1 MYRSYGVDAGAPGGV
16 NPGGGAGSLAGWAT
30 PFAIGLNPSAIMRSY
45 ADCSS
50 TALRRRASLS
60 ASSDSRS
67 TSTMV
72 RRRADSVPRGGGVR
86 FGSRYVAHAVSLR
99 ARRLDG
105 GGGGAS
111 GGEGGR
117 VGIEEEG
124 AVGAVVVV
132 AALVR
137 VEEDEGEAVARRLGR
152 GMCTSPA
159 ASSGVRTAEPVA
171 QLSTTYEPGGMSASG
186 GHSHGSRLMDPSGFS
201 EPRPHWS

>member
-16 NPGGGAGSLAGWAT
+16 NPGRRGFARRLGDAIA
-30 PFAIGLNPSAIMRSY
+30 AIGLNPSAIMRSY

-72 RRRADSVPRGGGVR
+72 RRRADSVEPRGGGVR
-86 FGSRYVAHAVSLR
+86 LGSRYVAHAALR
-99 ARRLDG
+99 AAASDG

-137 VEEDEGEAVARRLGR
+137 VEEDEGEAARRLGR
-152 GMCTSPA
+152 GMCTPPA

-186 GHSHGSRLMDPSGFS
+186 GPSGSRLMDPSGFS